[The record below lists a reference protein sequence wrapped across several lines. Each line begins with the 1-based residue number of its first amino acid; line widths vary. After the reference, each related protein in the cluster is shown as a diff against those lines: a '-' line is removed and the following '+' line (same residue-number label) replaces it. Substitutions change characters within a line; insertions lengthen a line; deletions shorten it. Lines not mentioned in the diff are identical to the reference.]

1 MLIQG
6 QVGSPAQ
13 SATPG
18 ANPAIRQGQLG
29 DVIVSELHGR
39 FYEQVYRGAVYS
51 TGSTLTALTSTNAT
65 VTGLTGTATPI
76 VAVYNPVSSPVNLVL
91 LQASVQL
98 AANNLTSGA
107 APGALVWVYSNGNN
121 AISTGSQPFN
131 RKTLTTAGSY
141 AKAFNMTVALTGLTN
156 NLAIFE
162 GAQLQNVTGLTYTT
176 LGSTALLPS
185 YGGVQ
190 NIDGSIIVP
199 PGSVFG
205 LMNTVSS
212 TTFSASTNLMWEEV
226 PL

>member
-6 QVGSPAQ
+6 QVGAPAQ
-13 SATPG
+13 SNSPG

-51 TGSTLTALTSTNAT
+51 TGATLTALTSTNAT
-65 VTGLTGTATPI
+65 VTGLSTSATPI
-76 VAVYNPVSSPVNLVL
+76 VGVYNPANSPVNLVL

-107 APGALVWVYSNGNN
+107 APGALVWVYSVGNN
-121 AISTGSQPFN
+121 AITTGGTPFN
-131 RKTLTTAGSY
+131 RKTLVAAGSY
-141 AKAFNMTVALTGLTN
+141 AKSFNMSTALTGLTN

-162 GAQLQNVTGLTYTT
+162 GAQFQNVTGLTYTT

-190 NIDGSIIVP
+190 NFDGSIIIP

-212 TTFSASTNLMWEEV
+212 TVFSASTNLMWEEIPV
-226 PL
+226 

>member
-6 QVGSPAQ
+6 QVGAPAQ
-13 SATPG
+13 SNSPG

-51 TGSTLTALTSTNAT
+51 TGATLTALVSANAT
-65 VTGLTGTATPI
+65 ATGLSATAQPI
-76 VAVYNPVSSPVNLVL
+76 VGVYNPANSPVNLVL
-91 LQASVQL
+91 LQASIQL

-107 APGALVWVYSNGNN
+107 APGALVWVYSVGNN
-121 AISTGSQPFN
+121 VISTGGTPFN
-131 RKTLTTAGSY
+131 RKTLAAAGSY
-141 AKAFNMTVALTGLTN
+141 AKTYNISTALTGLTN
-156 NLAIFE
+156 NLAVFE
-162 GAQLQNVTGLTYTT
+162 GAQFQNVTGLTYTT

-190 NIDGSIIVP
+190 NFDGSIIIP
-199 PGSVFG
+199 PGAVFA

-212 TTFSASTNLMWEEV
+212 TVFSASTNLMWEEV
-226 PL
+226 PV